1 MAAPT
6 NPCYVKILLVNSEP
20 STHGTFRPFRDV
32 RATVAIEGKTEH
44 APLETSLYGLFGPA
58 QPGYSSAAIFD
69 LRRGGQSCL
78 TSNSSSQTAA
88 AR

>member
-6 NPCYVKILLVNSEP
+6 NPCYVKILLVNSD
-20 STHGTFRPFRDV
+20 DV